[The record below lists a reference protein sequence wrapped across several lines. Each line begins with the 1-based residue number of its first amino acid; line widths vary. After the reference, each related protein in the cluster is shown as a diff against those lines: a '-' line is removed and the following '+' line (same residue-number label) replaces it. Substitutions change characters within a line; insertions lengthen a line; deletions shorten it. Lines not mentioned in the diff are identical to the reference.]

1 MARKCPKCGSLD
13 VRRTSTRSDGAYARP
28 GFRSPYRCR
37 SCSEHFW
44 VISRRTYQ
52 AAGIAATA
60 LAILGIAIGL
70 IVLLVGD

>member
-37 SCSEHFW
+37 SCSEQFW

-52 AAGIAATA
+52 AAGVAAAA
-60 LAILGIAIGL
+60 LAFLCIAVGL